1 MWVKNS
7 SNCFARLRDTL
18 RERFLLAPPSQE
30 ERAQMSE
37 KVVLPKF
44 NVLGLRPHW
53 MILALG
59 GGGGL
64 VVAQGAVSGV
74 FAGRPH
80 PAPAAT
86 AAPAP
91 APAAV
96 PTAPAPSSAAA
107 EPSRRGLPPPTAVLP
122 AARPTAPPVAAA
134 MEAPIAAPPRRFRH
148 VRHGV
153 GRSGKGLA
161 QAPAAGK

>member
-44 NVLGLRPHW
+44 NVPGLRPHW
-53 MILALG
+53 MILALWG
-59 GGGGL
+59 VGGL
-64 VVAQGAVSGV
+64 VVVQAAVFV
-74 FAGRPH
+74 VIAWRH
-80 PAPAAT
+80 HTAHAAT

-91 APAAV
+91 ATAAV

-107 EPSRRGLPPPTAVLP
+107 EPSRRGLPP
-122 AARPTAPPVAAA
+122 
-134 MEAPIAAPPRRFRH
+134 
-148 VRHGV
+148 
-153 GRSGKGLA
+153 
-161 QAPAAGK
+161 